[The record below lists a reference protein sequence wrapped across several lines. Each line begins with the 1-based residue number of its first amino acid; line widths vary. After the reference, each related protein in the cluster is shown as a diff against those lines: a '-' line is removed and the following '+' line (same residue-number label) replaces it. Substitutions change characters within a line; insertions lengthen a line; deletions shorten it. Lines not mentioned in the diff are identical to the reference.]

1 MNFFFKLKNYN
12 YLKYSTTVTL
22 YFFFILFISANSALY
37 CYLINLRFQIGDLNN
52 NIIFNSLQFDHAGL
66 VKNLYN
72 NWDYSQYY
80 NGIKYSLARLPTLP
94 LLLTLIVKISKN
106 IYFIFIIKNI
116 LIYSCYY
123 LICNLYCRSNK
134 KNLFFFLSLLFIPA
148 ILPYNFH
155 VTLSIFFE
163 DCISSIILPS
173 LFLIMASNY
182 KKKNLVSGVLLF
194 ILYLTKTSMFF
205 LTIFISL
212 LIFFMEKNKSI
223 KNYFPIL
230 TVSIAIFL
238 WGIFGVYKT
247 GGFPFMQ
254 STITINPIVMSDVVM
269 NKEFKNFYPN
279 KSVDLIPKQF
289 LMPKNI
295 TTEWEAYN
303 FYNKKNSEFLK
314 NNYKEY
320 LTQLPVKMKFIF
332 FNIIKDGTSPDV
344 NGYYKNPVIVSH
356 IFSKIF
362 LNLAIILSLATL
374 FLNYKK
380 IISNKNNL
388 IKFKIDIYFIFL
400 FTLNIIPHLVGWAT
414 SKHLVGITIISIIYL
429 FIKLNK
435 LKKITVKKI
444 FY

>member
-1 MNFFFKLKNYN
+1 MASDYKNKN
-12 YLKYSTTVTL
+12 
-22 YFFFILFISANSALY
+22 FIS
-37 CYLINLRFQIGDLNN
+37 
-52 NIIFNSLQFDHAGL
+52 
-66 VKNLYN
+66 
-72 NWDYSQYY
+72 
-80 NGIKYSLARLPTLP
+80 GI
-94 LLLTLIVKISKN
+94 
-106 IYFIFIIKNI
+106 
-116 LIYSCYY
+116 
-123 LICNLYCRSNK
+123 
-134 KNLFFFLSLLFIPA
+134 
-148 ILPYNFH
+148 
-155 VTLSIFFE
+155 
-163 DCISSIILPS
+163 
-173 LFLIMASNY
+173 
-182 KKKNLVSGVLLF
+182 LLF

-238 WGIFGVYKT
+238 WGIFGLNKT

-254 STITINPIVMSDVVM
+254 STITINPVVMSDVVM

-289 LMPKNI
+289 LMPKDF

-320 LTQLPVKMKFIF
+320 LAQIPVKIKFIF
-332 FNIIKDGTSPDV
+332 FNITKDGTSPDA
-344 NGYYKNPVIVSH
+344 NGYYKNPVIISH

-374 FLNYKK
+374 LLNYKK

-388 IKFKIDIYFIFL
+388 IKFRIDIYFISL
-400 FTLNIIPHLVGWAT
+400 FTLNIIPHLIGWAT
-414 SKHLVGITIISIIYL
+414 SKHLVGITIISNIYL

-435 LKKITVKKI
+435 LKKITIKKI
-444 FY
+444 FC